1 MHRNKRKQ
9 YGAIILT
16 AAFGILRDIINQQTT
31 LLVNVPLAKFDKI
44 FRDITKVL
52 PNKQQLFFQR
62 SLNIYIDDFLISPVI
77 QPIIAKSEGR
87 NINGRVIAPLRLPV
101 GLQYAMLKPAL
112 SLNAKTYH

>member
-1 MHRNKRKQ
+1 MKADSIHAVNDMSLTRDSARPRRRGPEHSYRLYLMQVLHRNKRKQ

-62 SLNIYIDDFLISPVI
+62 SFNIYIDDFF
-77 QPIIAKSEGR
+77 
-87 NINGRVIAPLRLPV
+87 
-101 GLQYAMLKPAL
+101 
-112 SLNAKTYH
+112 